1 MVKIK
6 IQNKYSAK
14 LLFQF
19 RVERNKISIKKRLC
33 EEKIILVNASNAN
46 EAYNSISRTGKTLQH
61 NYKNSFGEKVFYELV
76 GIIEILK
83 IDESFDKN
91 EVWYELKRM
100 LLPKE
105 RKNKIIPNKR
115 QLSAFLSEKNK

>member
-6 IQNKYSAK
+6 VQNKYSAK

-19 RVERNKISIKKRLC
+19 RVERNKISNKKRLC
-33 EEKIILVNASNAN
+33 EEKIILVNASNAT
-46 EAYNSISRTGKTLQH
+46 EAYINISRTGKALQH
-61 NYKNSFGEKVFYELV
+61 NYKNSFGENVFYELV

-105 RKNKIIPNKR
+105 RKNKIIQNKR
-115 QLSAFLSEKNK
+115 QLSAFLSEKNR